1 MIAEN
6 TKKIKR
12 IKKIFY
18 FGAGIWAIS
27 ALASFLI
34 GYDLIGFLT
43 TGLLIIWFISF
54 QFIDFQYISF
64 TVDNGK
70 VTLRYYSVVK
80 FGSKDYHS
88 IEFPQESF
96 YQYRVEKSVLGMAK
110 DLILIIRTK
119 SGIAE
124 YPPVSM
130 AALDKNQ
137 QESILR
143 QLRLLM
149 ERK

>member
-12 IKKIFY
+12 IKKTFY
-18 FGAGIWAIS
+18 IGAGIWAIS
-27 ALASFLI
+27 ALASFLS
-34 GYDLIGFLT
+34 GFDFFGFLT
-43 TGLLIIWFISF
+43 TGMLIIWFISF
-54 QFIDFQYISF
+54 QFIDFQYVSF
-64 TVDNGK
+64 TLDNGK
-70 VTLRYYSVVK
+70 LTLRYYSVVK

-96 YQYRVEKSVLGMAK
+96 YDFRIEKSVFGMTK
-110 DLILIIRTK
+110 DLILVIRTK

-130 AALDKNQ
+130 AALDKSQ
-137 QESILR
+137 QESILG
-143 QLRLLM
+143 QLRLL
-149 ERK
+149 RKR